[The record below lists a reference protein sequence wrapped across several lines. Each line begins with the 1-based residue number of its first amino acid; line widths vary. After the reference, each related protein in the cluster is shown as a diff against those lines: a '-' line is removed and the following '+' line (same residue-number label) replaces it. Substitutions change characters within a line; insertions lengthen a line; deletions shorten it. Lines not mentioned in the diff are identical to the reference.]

1 MKVANN
7 TEIRLALEKLKY
19 FKNDQRVVTNDSQK
33 KRKRKR
39 KRKKNMQAKHNV
51 LMGFFFG
58 AQYHSKISG
67 VHGFLGV
74 RSFGMIRI
82 RINDPTSL
90 RSQCIKGT
98 AKSHLEKEDS
108 FIISFHAP

>member
-39 KRKKNMQAKHNV
+39 KKNNQKIVKPKKHIK
-51 LMGFFFG
+51 G
-58 AQYHSKISG
+58 S
-67 VHGFLGV
+67 FLLSLKSE
-74 RSFGMIRI
+74 RHK
-82 RINDPTSL
+82 DSL
-90 RSQCIKGT
+90 RASYCDVT
-98 AKSHLEKEDS
+98 AIVINRIPLLPNTSHVS
-108 FIISFHAP
+108 TCRS